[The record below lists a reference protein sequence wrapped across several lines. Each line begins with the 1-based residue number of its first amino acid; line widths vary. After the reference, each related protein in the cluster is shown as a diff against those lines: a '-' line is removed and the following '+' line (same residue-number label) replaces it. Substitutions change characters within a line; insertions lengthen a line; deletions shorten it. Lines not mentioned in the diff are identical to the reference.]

1 MAEKLTPSYFES
13 SLRRSTRSPTPTPA
27 AGRPAG
33 RHDFD
38 RKSDIAVK
46 EVSCAKVLKVPVALV
61 DHSGS
66 NARLTYENLASG
78 KWDLYPEVWLSE
90 EGGHTWQ
97 PRSSCVG
104 TARSCR
110 GMCVCALW
118 RKVRD
123 CGFEAGTHGC
133 PSSPLSTDRRCLPR
147 PEFPR
152 RGT

>member
-1 MAEKLTPSYFES
+1 M
-13 SLRRSTRSPTPTPA
+13 PTPYRGLCAPQHATHPHPLP
-27 AGRPAG
+27 PAG

-104 TARSCR
+104 TARSYR
-110 GMCVCALW
+110 DMCVCALW
-118 RKVRD
+118 RSVTMGLRL
-123 CGFEAGTHGC
+123 ARMVV
-133 PSSPLSTDRRCLPR
+133 PRARLAQRVPPR
-147 PEFPR
+147 PEFLR